1 MINISISNK
10 LKEKCPQVAIACIEA
25 KVKVSDSNE
34 KLWEEINDESKKFIS
49 KLELKDVLEIENIK
63 ASRKAYKML
72 GKDPSKYRLSSESL
86 IRRLVKGL
94 DLYKVNNIVD
104 INNLISLKTA
114 NSVGTYDIDNIG
126 ATISF
131 TVGDIGESYEGIG
144 RGSINLENLPVFEDE
159 KGKFGSTTSD
169 SRRAMITED
178 TNYILMNII
187 SFNGN
192 EKLDTY
198 IKDAV
203 NLLEKYAS
211 GEEIEYKII
220 Q

>member
-34 KLWEEINDESKKFIS
+34 ELLEEINDESKKFIN

-131 TVGDIGESYEGIG
+131 TVGDIDESYEGIG
-144 RGSINLENLPVFEDE
+144 RGIINLENLPVFEDD

-169 SRRAMITED
+169 SKRAMITED

-187 SFNGN
+187 SFNGS

-220 Q
+220 K